1 MVKSARTL
9 HYNIKTTD
17 RQKTYDFYVKQ
28 LGMKI
33 LRHEEFD
40 KSCEAG
46 CNAGGG
52 NAWSKTQIGFGPE
65 DENFV
70 FEVIYN
76 YDKNPIVHG
85 NDYGGVVIKT
95 EKTIQATED
104 PEGFPLTL
112 ENVSNVPSN
121 PIVKVTFHV
130 DSLVKALGFWRD
142 LLEMCVISQT
152 NDRAVLSFGEGQTYI
167 ELAAKGVPIK
177 RENASGRVA
186 FSIPE
191 NDLLPLQS
199 RVQNFDESCIH
210 TKLTELETPGKATV
224 KVVVLTDPNGHEICF
239 VGDEKFRELSKVDPK
254 ADELYKEAI
263 KKEGCSKCNAKA
275 DELYK
280 EAIKKEGCSKCS
292 A

>member
-28 LGMKI
+28 LGMKV

-40 KSCEAG
+40 KSCDAG
-46 CNAGGG
+46 CNAKGG
-52 NAWSKTQIGFGPE
+52 NEWSKTQMGFGPE

-76 YDKNPIVHG
+76 YNKTPIVHG
-85 NDYGGVVIKT
+85 NDYGGVLIQT
-95 EKTIQATED
+95 QKTIQVDKD

-112 ENVSNVPSN
+112 ENVANVPSN
-121 PIVKVTFHV
+121 PIIKVSFNV
-130 DSLVKALGFWRD
+130 DSLQKALDFWVG
-142 LLEMCVISQT
+142 LLEMGVISQT
-152 NDRAVLSFGEGQTYI
+152 NDRVVLCFGEGQTYL
-167 ELAAKGVPIK
+167 ELAAKGVPIE
-177 RENASGRVA
+177 RESASGRIA

-191 NDLLPLQS
+191 DDLLPLQS
-199 RVQNFDESCIH
+199 RVQSYDESRIH

-239 VGDEKFRELSKVDPK
+239 VGDEKFRELSKFDPK
-254 ADELYKEAI
+254 ADELYLEAI
-263 KKEGCSKCNAKA
+263 KKESCKKCNA
-275 DELYK
+275 
-280 EAIKKEGCSKCS
+280 
-292 A
+292 